1 MDIEFRTGDIIIDMA
16 TGDVGLLVNRYAI
29 FDIDDG
35 YSEEDAL
42 GFPPNYNIWAWDIY
56 WAGGELANTNISRYQ
71 PYTEEGLG
79 NLIRAGTFRL
89 ESHD

>member
-56 WAGGELANTNISRYQ
+56 C
-71 PYTEEGLG
+71 

-89 ESHD
+89 ESRD

>member
-42 GFPPNYNIWAWDIY
+42 GFPIW
-56 WAGGELANTNISRYQ
+56 
-71 PYTEEGLG
+71 
-79 NLIRAGTFRL
+79 
-89 ESHD
+89 